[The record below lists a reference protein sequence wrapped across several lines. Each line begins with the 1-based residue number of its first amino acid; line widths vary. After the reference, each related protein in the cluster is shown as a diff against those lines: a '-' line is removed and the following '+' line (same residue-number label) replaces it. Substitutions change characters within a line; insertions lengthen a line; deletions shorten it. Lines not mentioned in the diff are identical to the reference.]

1 MVSSQRSAIR
11 SPLDI
16 SNESGKPKPMTSN
29 LMSAIELQ
37 QRLNKSLISS
47 SQSLGWS
54 GVLVQQYQYQ
64 SSSTVCEMEVPA
76 LSDHWL
82 NLPLGNPAQLTQKRD
97 DRLHESI
104 VQKCHSIFVPAG
116 QPSYWRSEA
125 SETDETMLHIHL
137 NPELV
142 RQVAE
147 TSELDQ
153 IDLVNCFSKHDLHL
167 HQIAMLLLSELKSDG
182 MMGQLYVESL
192 TQVLIIHLLRHY
204 STSTQNIAPKH
215 GGLTTSQ
222 LRQAIDYV
230 QAHLDQDLSLA
241 QIAAAISISPTYF
254 SRLFKRATGSSPHQY
269 VIQQRVER
277 AKVLLKTTDLALA
290 NIALQVGFSSQS
302 HLTQHFKRL
311 TGVTPKQV
319 SKITRI

>member
-1 MVSSQRSAIR
+1 
-11 SPLDI
+11 
-16 SNESGKPKPMTSN
+16 MTSN
-29 LMSAIELQ
+29 LASALELQ
-37 QRLNKSLISS
+37 QRLNKPLVSS

-104 VQKCHSIFVPAG
+104 VQKGHSIFVPAG
-116 QPSYWRSEA
+116 QPSYWRGEA

-147 TSELDQ
+147 ASELEQ
-153 IDLVNCFSKHDLHL
+153 IDLVNCFSKHDLRL

-182 MMGQLYVESL
+182 IMGQLYVESL
-192 TQVLIIHLLRHY
+192 TQVLVIHLLRHY
-204 STSTQNIAPKH
+204 STSTQNVVPKPR
-215 GGLTTSQ
+215 GLTTIQ
-222 LRQAIDYV
+222 LRQTLDYIQV
-230 QAHLDQDLSLA
+230 HLDQNLSLA
-241 QIAAAISISPTYF
+241 EIAAAINISSTYF

-277 AKVLLKTTDLALA
+277 AKVLLKTTDLAIT
-290 NIALQVGFSSQS
+290 NVALQVGFSSQS
-302 HLTQHFKRL
+302 HLTHHFKHL

>member
-1 MVSSQRSAIR
+1 
-11 SPLDI
+11 
-16 SNESGKPKPMTSN
+16 MTSN
-29 LMSAIELQ
+29 LASAIELQ

-54 GVLVQQYQYQ
+54 GVLVQQYR
-64 SSSTVCEMEVPA
+64 SSSTVCEMEIPA

-104 VQKCHSIFVPAG
+104 VQRGHSIFTFAG
-116 QPSYWRSEA
+116 QPSYWRGEA
-125 SETDETMLHIHL
+125 SDIDETMLHIHL
-137 NPELV
+137 TPELV

-147 TSELDQ
+147 TSELDR
-153 IDLVNCFSKHDLHL
+153 IDLVNCFSKHDLRL

-182 MMGQLYVESL
+182 IMGQLYVESL
-192 TQVLIIHLLRHY
+192 IQVLVIHLLRHY
-204 STSTQNIAPKH
+204 STSMQNIVPKH
-215 GGLTTSQ
+215 SGLTATQ

-230 QAHLDQDLSLA
+230 QAHLDQNLSLA
-241 QIAAAISISPTYF
+241 QIATAISISPTYF

-277 AKVLLKTTDLALA
+277 AKVLLKTTDLAIA
-290 NIALQVGFSSQS
+290 TIALQVGFSSQS
-302 HLTQHFKRL
+302 HLTHHFKHL
-311 TGVTPKQV
+311 TGVTPKQI
-319 SKITRI
+319 SKIKRI

>member
-1 MVSSQRSAIR
+1 MA
-11 SPLDI
+11 
-16 SNESGKPKPMTSN
+16 SN
-29 LMSAIELQ
+29 LMSAIKLQ
-37 QRLNKSLISS
+37 QRLNKSLVSS
-47 SQSLGWS
+47 SHLLGWS
-54 GVLVQQYQYQ
+54 GVLVQQYQYP
-64 SSSTVCEMEVPA
+64 SSSTVCEIEVPA

-97 DRLHESI
+97 DHFHESI
-104 VQKCHSIFVPAG
+104 VQKGHSIFVPAG
-116 QPSYWRSEA
+116 QPSYWRGEA

-147 TSELDQ
+147 TSELDR
-153 IDLVNCFSKHDLHL
+153 IDLVNCFSKYDLRL
-167 HQIAMLLLSELKSDG
+167 HQIAMMLLSELKSDG
-182 MMGQLYVESL
+182 IMGQLYVESL

-230 QAHLDQDLSLA
+230 QAHLDRDLSLA
-241 QIAAAISISPTYF
+241 EIAAAISISPTYF

-277 AKVLLKTTDLALA
+277 AKVLLKTTDLAIA
-290 NIALQVGFSSQS
+290 NVALQVGFSSQS

-311 TGVTPKQV
+311 TGVTPKQI
-319 SKITRI
+319 SKIARI

>member
-1 MVSSQRSAIR
+1 
-11 SPLDI
+11 
-16 SNESGKPKPMTSN
+16 MTNS

-37 QRLNKSLISS
+37 QRLNKSLVSS

-64 SSSTVCEMEVPA
+64 SSSNVCEMEVPA

-97 DRLHESI
+97 DHLHESI
-104 VQKCHSIFVPAG
+104 VQKGHSIFVPAG
-116 QPSYWRSEA
+116 QPSYWRGEA
-125 SETDETMLHIHL
+125 SETDETMLYIHL

-147 TSELDQ
+147 TSELAQ
-153 IDLVNCFSKHDLHL
+153 IDLVNCFSKHDLRL

-182 MMGQLYVESL
+182 IMGQLYVESL

-215 GGLTTSQ
+215 RGLTTSQ
-222 LRQAIDYV
+222 VRQAIDYV

-241 QIAAAISISPTYF
+241 EIAAAISISPTYF

-277 AKVLLKTTDLALA
+277 AKVLLKTTDLAIA
-290 NIALQVGFSSQS
+290 NVALQVGFSSQS

-311 TGVTPKQV
+311 TGVTPKQI

>member
-1 MVSSQRSAIR
+1 
-11 SPLDI
+11 
-16 SNESGKPKPMTSN
+16 MTST

-37 QRLNKSLISS
+37 QRLNKSLVSS

-54 GVLVQQYQYQ
+54 GVLVQQYQYP

-97 DRLHESI
+97 DRFHEST
-104 VQKCHSIFVPAG
+104 VQEGHSIFVPAG
-116 QPSYWRSEA
+116 QSSYWRGEA

-153 IDLVNCFSKHDLHL
+153 IDLVNCFSKYDLRL
-167 HQIAMLLLSELKSDG
+167 HQVAMLLLSELKSDG
-182 MMGQLYVESL
+182 IMGQLYVESL
-192 TQVLIIHLLRHY
+192 TQVLVIHLLRHY
-204 STSTQNIAPKH
+204 STSTQNTAPQH
-215 GGLTTSQ
+215 SGLTTSQ
-222 LRQAIDYV
+222 VRQAIDYV
-230 QAHLDQDLSLA
+230 QAHLDRNLSLA
-241 QIAAAISISPTYF
+241 EIAAAINISPTHF

-277 AKVLLKTTDLALA
+277 AKFLLKTTDLAIA

>member
-1 MVSSQRSAIR
+1 MI
-11 SPLDI
+11 
-16 SNESGKPKPMTSN
+16 SN
-29 LMSAIELQ
+29 LMSAIDLQ
-37 QRLNKSLISS
+37 QRLNKSLVSS

-54 GVLVQQYQYQ
+54 GVLVQQYQYP

-97 DRLHESI
+97 DCFYESI
-104 VQKCHSIFVPAG
+104 VQKGHSIFVPAG
-116 QPSYWRSEA
+116 QPSYWRGEA

-142 RQVAE
+142 KQVAQ
-147 TSELDQ
+147 TSELEQ
-153 IDLVNCFSKHDLHL
+153 IDLVNCFSKHDLRL

-182 MMGQLYVESL
+182 IMGQLYVESL

-204 STSTQNIAPKH
+204 STSTQNIAPQPS
-215 GGLTTSQ
+215 GLTTSQ
-222 LRQAIDYV
+222 VRQAIDYV
-230 QAHLDQDLSLA
+230 QAHLERNLSLA
-241 QIAAAISISPTYF
+241 EIAAAINISPTYF
-254 SRLFKRATGSSPHQY
+254 SRLFKRATGNSPHQY

-277 AKVLLKTTDLALA
+277 AKELLKTTDLV
-290 NIALQVGFSSQS
+290 IASIAFQVGFSSQS

-311 TGVTPKQV
+311 TGVTPKQI